1 VGADYFEPPS
11 GEETQASSDDAKKA
25 ARPYSVVVGVLFLI
39 FAIVAGLNSLSN
51 RQGGTGGLDDGRPLP
66 RFAAPT
72 ATGNIDG
79 DANINQDDTSASGKR
94 RTPACSVPGRRQD
107 VIRICD
113 FFDRPLVIVA
123 WFPRGC
129 TTCRAQLDTVERV
142 RKRFPEVGFLGLDIA
157 GSQADARRRVL
168 ENGWRFPMAVDRD
181 GAVSG
186 LYGVG
191 VGPMTFFAY
200 PGGIAMGTA
209 FGELGERAFA
219 ARVRGLVD
227 ASRRREL
234 LP

>member
-1 VGADYFEPPS
+1 VGVDPFEPPR
-11 GEETQASSDDAKKA
+11 GEEAANSADAKKA

-39 FAIVAGLNSLSN
+39 AVVIAGFNSLNN
-51 RQGGTGGLDDGRPLP
+51 RHGGTGGLNAWTPLP

-72 ATGNIDG
+72 ATGNLDG
-79 DANINQDDTSASGKR
+79 DANINPDDASASGKAR
-94 RTPACSVPGRRQD
+94 IPACEVRGSPRD

-113 FFDRPLVIVA
+113 FFDRPLVLVA

-129 TTCRAQLDTVERV
+129 GTCKSQLDTVEAV
-142 RKRFPEVGFLGLDIA
+142 RGRFPRVAFVGLDVA
-157 GSQADARRRVL
+157 GSKADARRRVL
-168 ENGWRFPMAVDRD
+168 ANGWRFPMAVDRD

-200 PGGIAMGTA
+200 PGGITMSTA
-209 FGELGERAFA
+209 FGELDEQALVG
-219 ARVRGLVD
+219 RVGRLVA
-227 ASRRREL
+227 ASRRLEL